1 MEPKKTI
8 QLDFGGVVEKPL
20 KRLSPE
26 IAIKMKL
33 ADIKHR
39 RIRKILLIQP
49 LQIPVNKIDIKI
61 AKNKR
66 YYTYPPYALGILNS
80 ILKKNKLESN
90 ILDLNIKIFSEI
102 IKNEDIQ
109 YEELETLW
117 RSELTSKLEEFS
129 PDVVGVG
136 CTFTMNHQS
145 MIDIFDI
152 VKDFD
157 KKIITIAG
165 GVHVTNATD
174 IVLKDSKNADFAV
187 RYEAELS
194 FINFLNYI
202 KGEDNQDALFSIS
215 TLYSDE
221 YFEYAG
227 KQLTPQGKDLDVIPD
242 YGSVDISRLSELGEI
257 GTFRYWRPKNS
268 KSTPVLSNK
277 GCRARCSFCSVRHFN
292 GKGVRLKS
300 VEIVLDEISLLK
312 EKFGINHITWLD
324 DDLFFDFQ
332 RTLEL
337 FNGMVKQNL
346 ELTWDASNG
355 IIASAAV
362 AHPEIVAAAAESG
375 CIGMYFGIESGND
388 KILKD
393 VYKPSSV
400 KHYLKLGELMKK
412 YPQIFT
418 RGFLMIGFP
427 HETLS
432 QIRDTI
438 RVAIEMEL
446 DWNTV
451 QLLTPLPSTEIYNQM
466 VEEGM
471 IVDGSL
477 NIEGEGYTM
486 FSVRESERQ
495 RKIEELSKRKN
506 SDFVN
511 LLNANPDH
519 VPSRKELNDLWFLSD
534 FEINYRPIPA
544 IDDLERL
551 NKLKAFLTD
560 ISDRMTRDNPLSS
573 YFLSIVEDKLG
584 NTSDSVKRKIDAKHN
599 LGKSIYWQ
607 ERFDTLGL
615 DI

>member
-1 MEPKKTI
+1 MVATKSIQYDLDGVAKKS
-8 QLDFGGVVEKPL
+8 LE
-20 KRLSPE
+20 RLSPQV
-26 IAIKMKL
+26 AIKMKL
-33 ADIKHR
+33 ANIDHR
-39 RIRKILLIQP
+39 RIQKVLLIQP
-49 LQIPVNKIDIKI
+49 LQIPVDKIDIKI
-61 AKNKR
+61 ARNKR

-80 ILKKNKLESN
+80 IIKKSEFETN

-102 IKNEDIQ
+102 SQ
-109 YEELETLW
+109 YEDVQREALEALW

-145 MIDIFDI
+145 MIDIFGI
-152 VKDFD
+152 VKEFD
-157 KKIITIAG
+157 EKIITIAG

-202 KGEDNQDALFSIS
+202 KGEGNSEVLHSIA
-215 TLYSDE
+215 TIYDDE
-221 YFEYAG
+221 YFESAG
-227 KQLTPQGKDLDVIPD
+227 RLTPKGEDLDVIPD
-242 YGSVDISRLSELGEI
+242 YGSVDISRLAELGEI

-268 KSTPVLSNK
+268 KSTPILSNK
-277 GCRARCSFCSVRHFN
+277 GCRARCSFCSVRNFN
-292 GKGVRLKS
+292 GKSVRLKS
-300 VEIVLDEISLLK
+300 VETVLDEISLLK

-324 DDLFFDFQ
+324 DDLFFDVG

-337 FNGMVKQNL
+337 FNGMVKKNL
-346 ELTWDASNG
+346 DLTWDASNG

-362 AHPEIVAAAAESG
+362 VHPELVAASAESG

-388 KILKD
+388 KILKQ

-400 KHYLKLGELMKK
+400 KHYLKLGELMRK
-412 YPQIFT
+412 YPKIFT

-438 RVAIEMEL
+438 RVAIEMKL
-446 DWNTV
+446 DWYTV

-471 IVDGSL
+471 IKDGSL

-495 RKIEELSKRKN
+495 RKFEKMSQRKN
-506 SDFVN
+506 NDLIN
-511 LLNANPDH
+511 LLNANPSY

-534 FEINYRPIPA
+534 FEINYRPIYDVDD
-544 IDDLERL
+544 IDRL
-551 NKLKAFLTD
+551 KKLKAFLTD
-560 ISDRMTRDNPLSS
+560 ISDRMTRDNPLSN
-573 YFLSIVEDKLG
+573 YFLSIVDEKLG
-584 NTSDSVKRKIDAKHN
+584 NEADSVERKSNAKSC
-599 LGKSIYWQ
+599 LGKSVYWQ
-607 ERFDTLGL
+607 ERFNTLGL
-615 DI
+615 EF